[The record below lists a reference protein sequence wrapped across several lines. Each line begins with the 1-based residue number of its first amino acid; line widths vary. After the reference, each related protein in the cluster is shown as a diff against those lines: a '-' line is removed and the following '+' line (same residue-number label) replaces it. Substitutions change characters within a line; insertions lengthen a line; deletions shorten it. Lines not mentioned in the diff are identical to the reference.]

1 MTQTEQLNEE
11 VLSFLEEARI
21 AVLATINRDGTP
33 QQSAVWYELRDGTIL
48 MNTRRGRL
56 KDRNLRR
63 DPRCSLCVEEEDRY
77 VTIRGGVTLIDD
89 ERTAQAD
96 IKRLATRY
104 DGADSAERQM
114 RDQFSREE
122 RVTIR
127 MAIERVTLYGFR
139 EE

>member
-1 MTQTEQLNEE
+1 VTQTEQLNAE
-11 VLSFLEEARI
+11 VLGFVEEARI

-33 QQSAVWYELRDGTIL
+33 QQSAVWYELQGGTIL
-48 MNTRRGRL
+48 MNTKRGRL

-63 DPRCSLCVEEEDRY
+63 DPRCSLCVEDEDRY
-77 VTIRGGVTLIDD
+77 VTIRGSVTLIDD

-104 DGADSAERQM
+104 DGAESAERQM

-122 RVTIR
+122 RVTIH
-127 MAIERVTLYGFR
+127 MAIERVTLYGFSR
-139 EE
+139 